1 MLSKKYIYNSMKLT
15 IDKFQKLQSIATLE
29 TDDLQRA
36 TKLVQVLLD
45 KSEDEIDAMPL
56 KKFAKLCKKL
66 QQAFDLKVIKE
77 INTQPK
83 SLISANGK
91 TYSLNFEIKPPF
103 NTGRYIEVLTFSKE
117 DPIMNMHNILAS
129 ICTPMKWSWRKL
141 NFVKQDYDVLKHEEY
156 AKDLSQAD
164 FRHGYHAMVFF
175 CKVLVRSTNNTTD
188 YLEREIAKW
197 LKEKKRVQQWKTISP
212 TTGDG
217 SLAQKK

>member
-1 MLSKKYIYNSMKLT
+1 MKLT

-141 NFVKQDYDVLKHEEY
+141 NFVEKDYDVLKHEEY

-188 YLEREIAKW
+188 YLEREISKW
-197 LKEKKRVQQWKTISP
+197 LK
-212 TTGDG
+212 
-217 SLAQKK
+217 